1 MLKMF
6 YHICLVLPMPFNLGE
21 IGEILRRAREEKG
34 LTLDEVS
41 EILYVKRAV
50 IRALESGDW
59 TALPHPVYVKGYVT
73 QYAKYL
79 NVYDR
84 LATRLGPEEKPSN
97 VHPLPVVESQLSPR
111 VRERKERPHVR
122 KAILGGSVAV
132 IAIATLLLFL
142 HGQREVPLPR
152 EYETVARNSPDAQPN
167 WPVANETKKLMIAC
181 QERTWVRIIIDGT
194 EKKEVMLNPEEVVMF
209 TAKDRFDLLVGNAGG
224 VKLFFNGKDTKFEG
238 GSGEVKRV
246 TLP

>member
-1 MLKMF
+1 MSF
-6 YHICLVLPMPFNLGE
+6 DLVK
-21 IGEILRRAREEKG
+21 IGEILRRAREERG
-34 LTLDEVS
+34 LTLEEVS
-41 EILYVKRAV
+41 EILYLKKSA

-59 TALPHPVYVKGYVT
+59 TALPHSVYVKGYVT

-79 NVYDR
+79 KVYDR
-84 LATRLGPEEKPSN
+84 VAAGLGTEEKPSN
-97 VHPLPVVESQLSPR
+97 LHPLAAVEAQLLPR
-111 VRERKERPHVR
+111 VREKRERPRVR

-152 EYETVARNSPDAQPN
+152 EYETVARNSSDAQPN
-167 WPVANETKKLMIAC
+167 WPAANETKKLMIAC

-209 TAKDRFDLLVGNAGG
+209 TGKDRFDLLVGNAGG
-224 VKLFFNGKDTKFEG
+224 VKLFLDGKDTKFEG
-238 GSGEVKRV
+238 GSGEVKRI